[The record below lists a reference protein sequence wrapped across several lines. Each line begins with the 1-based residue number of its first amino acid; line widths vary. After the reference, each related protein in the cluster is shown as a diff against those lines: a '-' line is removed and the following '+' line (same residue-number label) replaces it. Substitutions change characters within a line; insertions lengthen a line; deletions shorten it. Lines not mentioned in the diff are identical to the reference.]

1 MKKRA
6 MFLTLIPLLGLSACI
21 VPEEEDHYKDPS
33 TFVDLINE
41 LVEWECYTSNENYKD
56 RYQDYGGL
64 IKDQIARIDNY
75 ERVKKLEDTS
85 CNYFT
90 YLPDCNECDRPS
102 ITVYEN
108 GNININIPHWL
119 ARANNYYYKIDAE
132 LGLSIYDGAIN
143 AIDYYI
149 ESQKEN
155 YRKGNESVQVNNFF
169 ANVKDTQCSGR
180 YSIEIKQDGLIHDEW
195 YTFENDSTIEAMI
208 KNLSYSRYTE
218 DTVFYSKECFTYRY
232 KLPNENIN
240 TYFEEYYYFSLTES
254 FTLVSLGHVFF
265 DNFNRRYDAREY
277 YLVPQK
283 DGKAIRNYVL
293 EYSQIHKYSSKKIF
307 N

>member
-33 TFVDLINE
+33 TFVELINS
-41 LVEWECYTSNENYKD
+41 LDAWECYTSNENYRD
-56 RYQDYGGL
+56 RYEDYGGL
-64 IKDQIARIDNY
+64 IKDQIARIDNF

-90 YLPDCNECDRPS
+90 YLPDCNECSRPS

-108 GNININIPHWL
+108 GNIEINIPHWL
-119 ARANNYYYKIDAE
+119 ARGNNYYYKIDAE

-149 ESQKEN
+149 ESEKEN
-155 YRKGNESVQVNNFF
+155 YRKGQESCLVENFF
-169 ANVKDTQCSGR
+169 TAIKGTKCSGH
-180 YSIEIKQDGLIHDEW
+180 YSKEIKEDGLIHDQW
-195 YTFENDSTIEAMI
+195 YDIESDNTIEEMI
-208 KNLSYSRYTE
+208 INLSYARYTE
-218 DTVFYSKECFTYRY
+218 QSVFYSKECFSYLY

-254 FTLVSLGHVFF
+254 FTLVSLGHVFY
-265 DNFNRRYDAREY
+265 DNFNRRYNAEEY

-283 DGKAIRNYVL
+283 DGKAIYNYAL
-293 EYSQIHKYSSKKIF
+293 TCELKKP
-307 N
+307 NYN